1 MPKARKAKQKKKE
14 VEMESFNEED
24 DDNSF
29 VEDEEE
35 ETQYINLDVALLLPS
50 EEEEL
55 VPGMRV
61 PVLQNGDVDF
71 PLLMTK
77 LKSLGYPLE
86 SAFAYYYSKD
96 LELYVS
102 CGHDP
107 LPKFCQIPKTE
118 YEESRTLRLKFRP
131 GLRSEYCDNTKSD
144 AGSKAQK
151 RTKERKIGF
160 IIEKVSLW
168 RKLYNGMPDHT
179 GKIIRYSLEEAA
191 NLVGVSKKSLDDY
204 LSQLR
209 KGRKYGFDFNKNK
222 DEKVGA
228 LRTFVKDMASKKGYK
243 D

>member
-1 MPKARKAKQKKKE
+1 MQTI
-14 VEMESFNEED
+14 V
-24 DDNSF
+24 
-29 VEDEEE
+29 
-35 ETQYINLDVALLLPS
+35 LPTD
-50 EEEEL
+50 EEEL
-55 VPGMRV
+55 VPDMKV
-61 PVLQNGDVDF
+61 PILPNGDVDF

-86 SAFAYYYSKD
+86 SAFAYYYSED
-96 LELYVS
+96 MGLYVS

-107 LPKFCQIPKTE
+107 LPKFWHIPQTE
-118 YEESRTLRLKFRP
+118 YKTSHTLRLKFKT
-131 GLRSEYCDNTKSD
+131 GLRSEYCDNTRMD
-144 AGSKAQK
+144 NNSKAQK
-151 RTKERKIGF
+151 RTKERKIGY

-209 KGRKYGFDFNKNK
+209 KGRKYGFDFNKSK
-222 DEKVGA
+222 DEKVGV
-228 LRTFVKDMASKKGYK
+228 LRTFVKDKSSRGGYK